1 MGKLNN
7 RDRRLL
13 EYLRINLVGRW
24 NLLNK
29 PEKKYASEL
38 VKKFGWPVE
47 LAIQHA
53 YFFAYDPWIY
63 NYRSGRSAGCCKVD
77 RSTGII
83 NL

>member
-13 EYLRINLVGRW
+13 EYLRSNLVGRW

-38 VKKFGWPVE
+38 VKKFGWPVG

-53 YFFAYDPWIY
+53 CFFAYDPWIY
-63 NYRSGRSAGCCKVD
+63 NYRTGRCLGPCKVD
-77 RSTGII
+77 HSTGII